1 MKEYTQMLLNTV
13 VAGLFSLVALIP
25 AAVIIDK
32 LRHAAAQFTESIWAK
47 ASSFAFVME
56 LR

>member
-1 MKEYTQMLLNTV
+1 MLLNTV
-13 VAGLFSLVALIP
+13 VAGLFSLVAIRP
-25 AAVIIDK
+25 AAVIIEK
-32 LRHAAAQFTESIWAK
+32 LLQSADQFAESIWAK